1 MSKIMKLEE
10 GVRLI
15 EDGMTIAIGGNV
27 LHRAPMAFLREIVRQ
42 GKKGLRI
49 VKTAGGHDVDLL
61 CAGGCVSVV
70 DAGFISYETAYG
82 LAPHYRKAVQD
93 GLIKANEHACYTVM
107 SALRAAKAGVS
118 FMPVKGLVN
127 SDLIKVNDYFKV
139 ISDPFT
145 GEDITVV
152 RSIEPD
158 VAIIHVQ
165 ECDENGN
172 GIIRGP
178 VYDDEL
184 ITLSSKR
191 VIVTA
196 EKIINRSYMTLR
208 PGEVTIPGFLV
219 CAVIPVRKGAS
230 PCSCPT
236 LYDIDKNVLT
246 SFLSG
251 AEKDKE
257 KTLADYLDL
266 YEKADRNGGRLR
278 SYND

>member
-1 MSKIMKLEE
+1 MSKVMKLEE
-10 GVRLI
+10 GVNLI

-42 GKKGLRI
+42 GKKGLRV

-70 DAGFISYETAYG
+70 DAGFISYETEYG
-82 LAPHYRKAVQD
+82 LASYYRKAVQD
-93 GLIKANEHACYTVM
+93 GLVKSNEHACYTVI

-118 FMPVKGLVN
+118 FMPVKGIIN
-127 SDLIKVNDYFKV
+127 SDLVKVNDYFKV

-152 RSIEPD
+152 RAIEPD

-165 ECDENGN
+165 ECDEKGN

-184 ITLSSKR
+184 IALSSKR
-191 VIVTA
+191 IILTT
-196 EKIINRSYMTLR
+196 EKIINRPYLTTS
-208 PGEVTIPGFLV
+208 PKEVTIPGFLV
-219 CAVIPVRKGAS
+219 SGVIPARKGAS

-236 LYDIDKNVLT
+236 LYDIDKNVLK

-251 AEKDKE
+251 TEKDKD
-257 KTLADYLDL
+257 KTLSEYLAR
-266 YEKADRNGGRLR
+266 YERADRYGGRQR
-278 SYND
+278 F